1 MSFTP
6 KDFTVWIEI
15 PVRDLDKAVE
25 YYARV
30 TGADL
35 IPEEIGPNRTAR
47 FPTAAKGV
55 AGHLYEGAP
64 APEGAGPTIHLMFDG
79 PLETALERVWE
90 AGGKVVSDPISIPDG
105 RFAYTLDPDGNSI
118 GLFEAA

>member
-1 MSFTP
+1 M
-6 KDFTVWIEI
+6 
-15 PVRDLDKAVE
+15 VE
-25 YYARV
+25 GYGDDRRTNISDEEVGNFIAE
-30 TGADL
+30 DL